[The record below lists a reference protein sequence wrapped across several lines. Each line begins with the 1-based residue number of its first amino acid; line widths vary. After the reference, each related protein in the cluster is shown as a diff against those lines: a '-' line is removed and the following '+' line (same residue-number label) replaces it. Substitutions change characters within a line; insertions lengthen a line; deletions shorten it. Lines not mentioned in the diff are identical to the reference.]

1 MCMGWERGEAYQTEP
16 SEPESLTLHT
26 SNATGASNSA
36 CDLIS
41 FFI

>member
-1 MCMGWERGEAYQTEP
+1 MGWEHGEVYQTEP
-16 SEPESLTLHT
+16 AEPESLTVHT

-36 CDLIS
+36 SDLIS